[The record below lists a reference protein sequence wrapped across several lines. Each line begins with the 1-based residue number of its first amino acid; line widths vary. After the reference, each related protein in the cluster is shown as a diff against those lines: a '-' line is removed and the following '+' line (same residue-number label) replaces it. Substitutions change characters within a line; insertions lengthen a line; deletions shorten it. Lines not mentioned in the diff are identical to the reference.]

1 MKNTTKKQHYIM
13 ILDWMADKYKLKG
26 NELLAYALIY
36 GFSQDGESEYKGGF
50 SYLSRWLGADRA
62 TIIRVLK
69 RLESK
74 GLLTKRQEL
83 VAGQMVN
90 RYVAEVPEEV
100 QKTVEIKDDA
110 PENPAESH
118 PPDQWKNATS
128 RKMPLVAKCD
138 VGQWQNATGGSGKT
152 PPSNTTG
159 YTTGYTTPS
168 CARGAQGGEPTPKDV
183 FAKYAGTDKP
193 LLEALTRFNAYRA
206 SRRGKVWDAQ
216 SAQAV
221 CDKLTQLA
229 DESKTTK
236 RTEYMIASIQQSI
249 EAGWSV
255 LDHPKSWGH
264 AAGQRAKPSS
274 LRVERSPDE
283 IAASGDWMR
292 TALLRRPLI
301 RQQKAGAGSD

>member
-1 MKNTTKKQHYIM
+1 MKNTTKKQSYIM
-13 ILDWMADKYKLKG
+13 ILDWMVDKYKLKG

-36 GFSQDGESEYKGGF
+36 GFSQDGESEYKGSF

-100 QKTVEIKDDA
+100 QKTVEGKDDA

-118 PPDQWKNATS
+118 PPDQWQNATS

-138 VGQWQNATGGSGKT
+138 GDQWQNATGGSGKT

-168 CARGAQGGEPTPKDV
+168 CARGAQGVEPIPKDV
-183 FAKYAGTDKP
+183 FAEYAGTDKP
-193 LLEALTRFNAYRA
+193 LLEALTRFDAYRA

-216 SAQAV
+216 AARAV

-236 RTEYMIASIQQSI
+236 RTEYMIASIMQSI

-255 LDHPKSWGH
+255 LDHPKSWGGAPKLRKTVDRPEPSGNDFLKN
-264 AAGQRAKPSS
+264 AAHRRS
-274 LRVERSPDE
+274 LARKC
-283 IAASGDWMR
+283 G
-292 TALLRRPLI
+292 
-301 RQQKAGAGSD
+301 

>member
-1 MKNTTKKQHYIM
+1 M
-13 ILDWMADKYKLKG
+13 IFDWMVDKYHLKG

-36 GFSQDGESEYKGGF
+36 GFSQDGESEYKGSF

-100 QKTVEIKDDA
+100 RKTVESKDDA
-110 PENPAESH
+110 PENPTESH
-118 PPDQWKNATS
+118 PPDQWQNATS
-128 RKMPLVAKCD
+128 RKMQLVAKCD
-138 VGQWQNATGGSGKT
+138 WDQLQNATGGSGKT

-168 CARGAQGGEPTPKDV
+168 CARGAQGGEPTPKYV
-183 FAKYAGTDKP
+183 FEEYAGTDKP
-193 LLEALTRFNAYRA
+193 LLEALTRFDAYRA

-216 SAQAV
+216 AARAV

-236 RTEYMIASIQQSI
+236 RTEYMIASIMQSI

-255 LDHPKSWGH
+255 LDHPKSWGGAPKLRKTVDRLEPSGNDFLKN
-264 AAGQRAKPSS
+264 AAHRRS
-274 LRVERSPDE
+274 LARKC
-283 IAASGDWMR
+283 G
-292 TALLRRPLI
+292 
-301 RQQKAGAGSD
+301 

>member
-1 MKNTTKKQHYIM
+1 M
-13 ILDWMADKYKLKG
+13 ILDWMVDKYKLKG

-36 GFSQDGESEYKGGF
+36 GFSQDGESEYKGSF

-90 RYVAEVPEEV
+90 RYIAEVPEEV
-100 QKTVEIKDDA
+100 EKTVESKDDA

-118 PPDQWKNATS
+118 PPN
-128 RKMPLVAKCD
+128 
-138 VGQWQNATGGSGKT
+138 QWQNATGGSGKT

-183 FAKYAGTDKP
+183 FAEYAGTDKP
-193 LLEALTRFNAYRA
+193 LLEALTRFDVYRA
-206 SRRGKVWDAQ
+206 SRRGKVWDDQA
-216 SAQAV
+216 ARAV

-236 RTEYMIASIQQSI
+236 RTEYMIASIMQSI

-255 LDHPKSWGH
+255 LDHPKSWGGAPKLRKTVDRPEPSGNDFLKN
-264 AAGQRAKPSS
+264 AAHRRS
-274 LRVERSPDE
+274 LARKC
-283 IAASGDWMR
+283 G
-292 TALLRRPLI
+292 
-301 RQQKAGAGSD
+301 

>member
-1 MKNTTKKQHYIM
+1 MKNTTKKQSYILV
-13 ILDWMADKYKLKG
+13 LDWMVDKYHLKG

-36 GFSQDGESEYKGGF
+36 GFSQDGDSEYKGSF
-50 SYLSRWLGADRA
+50 SYLTRWLGADRA

-74 GLLTKRQEL
+74 GLISKRQEL

-100 QKTVEIKDDA
+100 KETVESKA
-110 PENPAESH
+110 ETPKNPAESH
-118 PPDQWKNATS
+118 PPDQWQNATS
-128 RKMPLVAKCD
+128 RKTPLVAKCD
-138 VGQWQNATGGSGKT
+138 GNQWQNATGGSGKT

-168 CARGAQGGEPTPKDV
+168 CARGAQGGGPTPKDV
-183 FAKYAGTDKP
+183 FAEYAGTDKP
-193 LLEALTRFNAYRA
+193 LLEALTKFDAYRT

-216 SAQAV
+216 AARAV
-221 CDKLTQLA
+221 CDKLTHLA

-236 RTEYMIASIQQSI
+236 RTEYMIASIMQSI

-255 LDHPKSWGH
+255 LDHPKSWGPGNRVTARKIVDRPEPSGNDFLQN
-264 AAGQRAKPSS
+264 AAH
-274 LRVERSPDE
+274 
-283 IAASGDWMR
+283 
-292 TALLRRPLI
+292 RRPLA
-301 RQQKAGAGSD
+301 RKCG